1 MGEFLIKIFELLLG
15 ENKEKR
21 QYRLFHLKSVTFLW
35 LILILFTSR
44 VWNVQKC
51 IKGLISEKIQSI
63 ILDIARIGA
72 HLFTSLVII
81 AFVIFVIA
89 AIIYEIMYKVSNNN
103 ERIDYFHRLRIGAS
117 FRFSSSLENV
127 LIFLMMGY
135 VFDNNFVNEYTAIY
149 SQYLWICIFIAC
161 GGEFVFSSSIGV
173 LNRFFVFWSP
183 LDKKDKD

>member
-63 ILDIARIGA
+63 ILDLARIGA

-103 ERIDYFHRLRIGAS
+103 ER
-117 FRFSSSLENV
+117 
-127 LIFLMMGY
+127 
-135 VFDNNFVNEYTAIY
+135 
-149 SQYLWICIFIAC
+149 
-161 GGEFVFSSSIGV
+161 
-173 LNRFFVFWSP
+173 
-183 LDKKDKD
+183 

>member
-21 QYRLFHLKSVTFLW
+21 QYRLFHLKSVTFL
-35 LILILFTSR
+35 FTSR

-51 IKGLISEKIQSI
+51 IKGLISEKIQSLI
-63 ILDIARIGA
+63 VDIARIGA
-72 HLFTSLVII
+72 HLVTSLVII
-81 AFVIFVIA
+81 AFVRFVIA
-89 AIIYEIMYKVSNNN
+89 AIIDEIMYKVSNNN

-135 VFDNNFVNEYTAIY
+135 VFDNNFVNE
-149 SQYLWICIFIAC
+149 
-161 GGEFVFSSSIGV
+161 
-173 LNRFFVFWSP
+173 
-183 LDKKDKD
+183 